1 MDMNQYIEI
10 FTEEAKE
17 HLQNLNSCLL
27 SLEKKPSDVTPLDEI
42 FRSAHT
48 LKGMSA
54 TMGFEKMAE
63 LTHLMENV
71 LSKLRAGEEKVT
83 SYVMDIL
90 FQCLDVL
97 EQMVHTIVFG
107 TGDDLSIADLTI
119 SLKQIEEGKQNLPSV
134 QQAREEIAAT
144 SACQVQGENE
154 TFYLQN
160 CDEFEELVF
169 NDYEKFLIISAI
181 AKGYATFRLR
191 INFDESC
198 LMKVARAFMVF
209 RNIEEVGE
217 IIKSVPPVQEIEDE
231 KFDNSFEIVLISK
244 ETEQKLRHVINSI
257 AEVNLGYAKIISI
270 SNIQDISMNKAIGDV
285 ASEEKSTAN
294 NNNGKGLNRK
304 SKAMQTVRVD
314 IERLDNLMNLVGE
327 LVISK
332 TRLEQISSA
341 SQLAE
346 LTETI
351 EHIDLITSDLQA
363 VVMKVRMVPLE
374 QVFNRFPRMIRD
386 LARDLNKKVNLVI
399 KGEDTELDRTV
410 IDEIGDPLV
419 HLLRN
424 SIDHGIES
432 PEIRVNKGKSEE
444 ATLRLEAWYEG
455 NNVVIEVEDDGQG
468 IDVAVIKNKAIEKG
482 VITKAEVEQ
491 MDELGIIN
499 LIFRSGFTTA
509 NKITDVSGRGVGLDA
524 VRTKIDS
531 LNGFVGVETLPG
543 RGSKFTIK
551 LPLTLA
557 IIQALLVQVGL
568 ETYAIPLSS
577 IDETTH
583 LNRENIK
590 QIQGQEVMLLRGNVL
605 PLIRLDKFLGAPD
618 SNKNSDDYYV
628 VVVRKGNRQAG
639 LIVDSLIGQQDIVIK
654 TLGKLLNGIP
664 GFSGATILGNGHVA
678 LILDIGSLI

>member
-1 MDMNQYIEI
+1 MDMSQYIEI

-17 HLQNLNSCLL
+17 HLQNLNEGML
-27 SLEKKPSDVTPLDEI
+27 SLEKTPDELKILDEI

-71 LSKLRAGEEKVT
+71 LSKLKNGDEKISVK
-83 SYVMDIL
+83 VMDVL
-90 FQCLDVL
+90 FKCLDLL
-97 EQMVHTIVFG
+97 EQMVHSIIEG
-107 TGDDLSIADLTI
+107 GNGDIPTEEIMTELRL
-119 SLKQIEEGKQNLPSV
+119 IEKGEYTPEK
-134 QQAREEIAAT
+134 EIAAAIST
-144 SACQVQGENE
+144 ATTNDEQNININYTNIKLNE
-154 TFYLQN
+154 Y
-160 CDEFEELVF
+160 EESILKQAI
-169 NDYEKFLIISAI
+169 EKQYIPYQL
-181 AKGYATFRLR
+181 K
-191 INFDESC
+191 INIDQSC

-209 RNIEEVGE
+209 RDLEDIGE
-217 IIKSVPPVQEIEDE
+217 IVKSIPSVQEIEDE
-231 KFDNSFEIVLISK
+231 KFEDYFELVLISK
-244 ETEQKLRHVINSI
+244 ENEEKIKKTINSI
-257 AEVNLGYAKIISI
+257 VEVKLDYIKEIDPQLAAGLENYSSDLTTNIAQTDKI
-270 SNIQDISMNKAIGDV
+270 N
-285 ASEEKSTAN
+285 STA
-294 NNNGKGLNRK
+294 KKDNRK

-332 TRLEQISSA
+332 TRLEQISS
-341 SQLAE
+341 SGQLNE

-351 EHIDLITSDLQA
+351 EHIDLISSDLQA

-386 LARDLNKKVNLVI
+386 LSKELNKPVNLII

-424 SIDHGIES
+424 AIDHGIES
-432 PEIRVNKGKSEE
+432 VAEREKKGKPAE
-444 ATLRLEAWYEG
+444 AMLRLEAWYEG
-455 NNVVIEVEDDGQG
+455 NNVVIEVEDDGKG
-468 IDVAVIKNKAIEKG
+468 IPTEIIKRKAIEK
-482 VITKAEVEQ
+482 
-491 MDELGIIN
+491 N
-499 LIFRSGFTTA
+499 LISAAEAEQLDDYAIVNMIFQSGFSTA
-509 NKITDVSGRGVGLDA
+509 SQVTDISGRGVGLDA

-531 LNGFVGVETLPG
+531 LNGSVDVQTVEG
-543 RGSKFTIK
+543 KGSKFTIK

-583 LNRENIK
+583 VNKGDIK
-590 QIQGQEVMLLRGNVL
+590 RIQDKEVMLLRGNIL
-605 PLIRLDKFLGAPD
+605 PLIRLDKYLGTPEIETETD
-618 SNKNSDDYYV
+618 EYYV
-628 VVVRKGNRQAG
+628 VVVRKGDRQAG

-654 TLGKLLNGIP
+654 TLGKLLTGIS
-664 GFSGATILGNGHVA
+664 GLSGATILGNGHVA
-678 LILDIGSLI
+678 LILDIGTLI

>member
-27 SLEKKPSDVTPLDEI
+27 SLEKKPGDVTLLDEI

-71 LSKLRAGEEKVT
+71 LSKLRAGDEIVT
-83 SYVMDIL
+83 TYVIDVL
-90 FQCLDVL
+90 FQCLDKL
-97 EQMVHTIVFG
+97 EQMVDTIISG
-107 TGDDLSIADLTI
+107 RGDDLAIAEVTFA
-119 SLKQIEEGKQNLPSV
+119 LKQIEEGKQKIFSDH
-134 QQAREEIAAT
+134 QAKEQAAIALA
-144 SACQVQGENE
+144 SQNQDRNE
-154 TFYLQN
+154 LQ
-160 CDEFEELVF
+160 EFTELIF
-169 NDYEKFLIISAI
+169 NEYEKSLMINAS
-181 AKGYATFRLR
+181 AKGYTTYRLK
-191 INFDESC
+191 INIDERC

-217 IIKSVPPVQEIEDE
+217 IIKSFPPVQEIEDE
-231 KFDNSFEIVLISK
+231 KFDSGFEIVLISK
-244 ETEQKLRHVINSI
+244 ETEEKLQYVINSI
-257 AEVNLGYAKIISI
+257 AEVNLGYTEIINI
-270 SNIQDISMNKAIGDV
+270 SQLIDDSTLYKAVGEIAIDKKRT
-285 ASEEKSTAN
+285 E
-294 NNNGKGLNRK
+294 NNGENEFSRK
-304 SKAMQTVRVD
+304 SKVMQTVRVD
-314 IERLDNLMNLVGE
+314 IDRLDNLMNLVGE

-332 TRLEQISSA
+332 TRLDQIASA
-341 SQLAE
+341 SQMAE

-386 LARDLNKKVNLVI
+386 LAKDLHKKVNFMI

-432 PEIRVNKGKSEE
+432 PEIRINKGKPEE
-444 ATLRLEAWYEG
+444 ATLRLEARYEG

-468 IDVAVIKNKAIEKG
+468 IDINHIKKKAIEKG
-482 VITKAEVEQ
+482 IITKAEAEQ
-491 MDELGIIN
+491 FDELTMIN
-499 LIFRSGFTTA
+499 LIFRSGFSTA
-509 NKITDVSGRGVGLDA
+509 QKITDVSGRGVGLDA
-524 VRTKIDS
+524 VRTKIDA
-531 LNGFVGVETLPG
+531 LNGFVGVETQPG
-543 RGSKFTIK
+543 CGSKFTIK

-557 IIQALLVQVGL
+557 IIQALLVQVGI

-583 LNRENIK
+583 LNKENIK
-590 QIQGQEVMLLRGNVL
+590 QIQGQEVMLLRGKVL
-605 PLIRLDKFLGAPD
+605 PLVRLGMFLGTPD
-618 SNKNSDDYYV
+618 SNKISDDYYV
-628 VVVRKGNRQAG
+628 VVVRKGDRQAG

>member
-27 SLEKKPSDVTPLDEI
+27 SLEKNPGDVTPLDEI

-54 TMGFEKMAE
+54 TMGFVKMAE

-83 SYVMDIL
+83 TYVMDVL

-97 EQMVHTIVFG
+97 EQMVHTIISG
-107 TGDDLSIADLTI
+107 TGDDLSIADLTF
-119 SLKQIEEGKQNLPSV
+119 SLKQIEEGRKNLLSV
-134 QQAREEIAAT
+134 QQTKEVAAAAL
-144 SACQVQGENE
+144 ACQAQDENE
-154 TFYLQN
+154 SLCLEN
-160 CDEFEELVF
+160 CEEFEELGF
-169 NDYEKFLIISAI
+169 NEYEKSVMINAI
-181 AKGYATFRLR
+181 AKGHTPFRLK
-191 INFDESC
+191 INIDKSC

-217 IIKSVPPVQEIEDE
+217 IIKSVPPVPEIEDE
-231 KFDNSFEIVLISK
+231 KFDSSFEIVLISK
-244 ETEQKLRHVINSI
+244 ETEEKLRHVINSI
-257 AEVNLGYAKIISI
+257 AEVNLGYAKIINI
-270 SNIQDISMNKAIGDV
+270 SNIKDESRLNKAIGDI
-285 ASEEKSTAN
+285 AFEEKSTAN
-294 NNNGKGLNRK
+294 SGGKDINRK

-332 TRLEQISSA
+332 TRLEQISSG
-341 SQLAE
+341 SQLAD

-374 QVFNRFPRMIRD
+374 QIFNRFPRMIRD

-432 PEIRVNKGKSEE
+432 PELRVNKGKPEE

-455 NNVVIEVEDDGQG
+455 NNVVIEVADDGQG
-468 IDVAVIKNKAIEKG
+468 IDVEVIKNKAIEKG

-491 MDELGIIN
+491 MDGLAIIN
-499 LIFRSGFTTA
+499 LIFRSGFSTT

-531 LNGFVGVETLPG
+531 LNGLVGLETLPG

-605 PLIRLDKFLGAPD
+605 PLIRLDKFLGIPD

-678 LILDIGSLI
+678 LILDIGLLI